1 LGGDKG
7 SGFRVRGSGFGV
19 QGSGFRV
26 QNWIEKNGELFVGG
40 IGIFER
46 GREKHFYDQGG
57 MN

>member
-1 LGGDKG
+1 MSIRLSSVDSTKPTGRAK
-7 SGFRVRGSGFGV
+7 GSGFGV
-19 QGSGFRV
+19 Q
-26 QNWIEKNGELFVGG
+26 NWIEKKGELFVGG